1 MYLKIQY
8 KRGEGLHTVYVLFQT
23 LDVSFKFS
31 QN

>member
-23 LDVSFKFS
+23 SDVHVKF
-31 QN
+31 